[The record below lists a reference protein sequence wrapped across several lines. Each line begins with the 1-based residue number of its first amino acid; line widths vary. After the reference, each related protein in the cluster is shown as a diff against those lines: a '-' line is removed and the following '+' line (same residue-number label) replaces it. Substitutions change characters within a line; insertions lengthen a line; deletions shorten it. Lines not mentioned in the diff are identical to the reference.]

1 METLEESKIT
11 TFTNFEFF
19 SFLFWRNFAS
29 RKRPV
34 TLEGLSSLFHFV
46 AKIPADFNY
55 LIFFEVTNDL
65 EKGKP
70 PKKKINPKKF
80 Y

>member
-1 METLEESKIT
+1 
-11 TFTNFEFF
+11 
-19 SFLFWRNFAS
+19 
-29 RKRPV
+29 V

-70 PKKKINPKKF
+70 PKKKKIQKNSIKIARFLDKLQLG
-80 Y
+80 

>member
-1 METLEESKIT
+1 
-11 TFTNFEFF
+11 
-19 SFLFWRNFAS
+19 
-29 RKRPV
+29 V

-70 PKKKINPKKF
+70 PKKKKKSKKILLKLPDF
-80 Y
+80 